1 MKHLKSF
8 WEWLKTNAPILCLFV
23 FLAVYVYANATVKQ
37 AEANNRKDAIA
48 CETLCFPQQS
58 EYLTKGDAGS
68 CWCYLNQN
76 EMKRSK

>member
-1 MKHLKSF
+1 MQYLKDF
-8 WEWLKTNAPILCLFV
+8 WQWLKANGAMLCLFV
-23 FLAVYVYANATVKQ
+23 FLAVYVLVNAQVAQKDI
-37 AEANNRKDAIA
+37 NNRKDAIA

-58 EYLTKGDAGS
+58 EYLTKGDTGS

>member
-1 MKHLKSF
+1 MQYLKDF
-8 WEWLKTNAPILCLFV
+8 WQWLKTNAPLLFMIL
-23 FLAVYVYANATVKQ
+23 FLAIYVYANARVAQ
-37 AEANNRKDAIA
+37 QDVADRKDAIA

-58 EYLTKGDAGS
+58 EYLTKGDTGS